1 MKKTATLLGAF
12 ALSLLSFQ
20 GFSQFKIGV
29 KAGMNVSTFGGVE
42 MKDSEDEKF
51 YKDGLGSKLGYQVGV
66 AADYGFT
73 DKLSLQTGLM
83 WTNKGTKFEIIEED
97 DDFKAELKS
106 TISLNYLEIPINL
119 AYKISN
125 FQIHAGP
132 YVAFG
137 VGGKSET
144 ESSFT
149 FMGETETDTDK
160 SDVKFKNTVEE
171 SDFDKDNVDYF
182 RALDFGLN
190 LGVGYMA
197 GPVLLGATYSLGLS
211 NTTPDADIDGYN
223 ADDNVFKNR
232 NFGISATYFFG
243 GK

>member
-1 MKKTATLLGAF
+1 MKKTATLVGAL
-12 ALSLLSFQ
+12 ALSLLSFE
-20 GFSQFKIGV
+20 GFSQFKLGV

-42 MKDSEDEKF
+42 MKDSEDQKIYE
-51 YKDGLGSKLGYQVGV
+51 DGLESKIGYHVGL

-73 DKLSLQTGLM
+73 EKLSLQTGLM
-83 WTNKGTKFEIIEED
+83 WTNKGTKFELSEEE

-119 AYKISN
+119 AYKMGN

-137 VGGKSET
+137 VAGKSET
-144 ESSFT
+144 ESTFT
-149 FMGETETDTDK
+149 FMGDTETETDK
-160 SDVKFKNTVEE
+160 SDIKFKNTVEE
-171 SDFDKDNVDYF
+171 SDFDKENVDYF

-190 LGVGYMA
+190 FGVGYMA

-211 NTTPDADIDGYN
+211 NTTPDADIEGYN
-223 ADDNVFKNR
+223 ADDSVFKNR
-232 NFGISATYFFG
+232 NLGISATYFFG